1 MTPATARRLSALES
15 AAATK
20 TKDPK
25 LMSLDELQAAI
36 AEHFGHVPTSEE
48 LREEIRR
55 LTAEGTDTA
64 RGAA

>member
-20 TKDPK
+20 TKDPE

-36 AEHFGHVPTSEE
+36 AEHFGHVPRPRNCGRKFS
-48 LREEIRR
+48 
-55 LTAEGTDTA
+55 A
-64 RGAA
+64 